1 MRNNTGKKLHTC
13 KLGAAP
19 VTFVDGDRS
28 AKYPKRSEFVA
39 EGVPFLNGES
49 ISDGRLD
56 PTKANFISYDKF
68 GEIKKGRLLP
78 GDLILTTRGNGV
90 GKTAFY
96 TSPRPAL
103 INAQLLII
111 RPDQKK
117 IVPGFLYYSFCN
129 PDFQSQLSN
138 FKSGSAQPQLPITAL
153 RDVEFSFPPLAIQ
166 AKIAAIL
173 LAYDDL
179 IENNTR
185 RIAIL
190 ESMARAIY
198 REWFVEF
205 RFPGHENVKLV
216 DSPLGMIPDGW
227 KVCPLK
233 EVYRTSSGGTPSRKV
248 DEYFRDGTINWVKS
262 KELDDRFI
270 WDTEEKI
277 TDEGLSNSSAK
288 LFPRN
293 TIIMAMYGATIG
305 QLGILGTAAT
315 TNQAC
320 CAFLTHE
327 SRLGHAYLLF
337 NLLSNRTDI
346 INLRAG
352 AAQQNVS
359 QDVIREIP
367 FLVPTLE
374 VVKKYNELIDPFL
387 ENIFRLQRKI
397 VNLRH
402 TRDLLLPKLISGEL
416 DVEDLD
422 IETGETVTG

>member
-1 MRNNTGKKLHTC
+1 
-13 KLGAAP
+13 
-19 VTFVDGDRS
+19 
-28 AKYPKRSEFVA
+28 
-39 EGVPFLNGES
+39 
-49 ISDGRLD
+49 
-56 PTKANFISYDKF
+56 
-68 GEIKKGRLLP
+68 
-78 GDLILTTRGNGV
+78 
-90 GKTAFY
+90 
-96 TSPRPAL
+96 
-103 INAQLLII
+103 
-111 RPDQKK
+111 
-117 IVPGFLYYSFCN
+117 
-129 PDFQSQLSN
+129 
-138 FKSGSAQPQLPITAL
+138 
-153 RDVEFSFPPLAIQ
+153 
-166 AKIAAIL
+166 
-173 LAYDDL
+173 
-179 IENNTR
+179 
-185 RIAIL
+185 
-190 ESMARAIY
+190 
-198 REWFVEF
+198 
-205 RFPGHENVKLV
+205 
-216 DSPLGMIPDGW
+216 
-227 KVCPLK
+227 
-233 EVYRTSSGGTPSRKV
+233 
-248 DEYFRDGTINWVKS
+248 
-262 KELDDRFI
+262 
-270 WDTEEKI
+270 
-277 TDEGLSNSSAK
+277 
-288 LFPRN
+288 
-293 TIIMAMYGATIG
+293 MAMYGATIG